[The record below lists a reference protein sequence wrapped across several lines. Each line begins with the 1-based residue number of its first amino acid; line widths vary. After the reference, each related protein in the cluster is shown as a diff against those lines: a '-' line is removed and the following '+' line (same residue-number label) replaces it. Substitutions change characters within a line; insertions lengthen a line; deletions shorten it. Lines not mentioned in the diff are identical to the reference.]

1 MANKKQ
7 ARKKPTEVELR
18 ILEVFWRLGPS
29 SVRRVHEEL
38 ASSGDRRETGYSTTL
53 KMIQVM
59 SEKGLLDRDSSVRP
73 QIYTPTINR
82 ESAQNSMLQEIK
94 NKLFGGDITNLVQC
108 AIASSEISDEEL
120 KEIQAVI
127 RKAKQRSKQND

>member
-1 MANKKQ
+1 MKQ
-7 ARKKPTEVELR
+7 TNTKKPTEVELR
-18 ILEVFWRLGPS
+18 ILEVFWHLGPS
-29 SVRRVHEEL
+29 TVRAVHEEL
-38 ASSGDRRETGYSTTL
+38 TNQSDRRSTGYSTTL

-82 ESAQNSMLQEIK
+82 ESAQKSMLQDIK
-94 NKLFGGDITNLVQC
+94 QKLFGGDITNLVQC
-108 AIASSEISDEEL
+108 AISGSNISEIEL

-127 RKAKQRSKQND
+127 RKAKQQRKDHD